1 MMTQRFLECLMCLA
15 LAFALSVGNAQ
26 AQSMPGNSSFPSSLA
41 QSGVL
46 AKLLTQTGAG
56 VSASIPKE
64 CADAS
69 PLFELRG
76 PTVNPSF
83 WSDPRAAGETLVL
96 QGEIMIEMG
105 KVLVRLGALQSEH
118 ARASTNIRQ
127 KASPEI
133 AELSKIGPRL
143 SIYLHNLDAPE
154 GSIDV
159 LILIANELTP
169 ELTKRL
175 ESTGFKTKGVAG
187 NTISGTILVSKVVEL
202 AHLSEVRYL
211 EIDSPLRLDP
221 PTLEADP
228 IKP

>member
-1 MMTQRFLECLMCLA
+1 
-15 LAFALSVGNAQ
+15 
-26 AQSMPGNSSFPSSLA
+26 
-41 QSGVL
+41 
-46 AKLLTQTGAG
+46 
-56 VSASIPKE
+56 
-64 CADAS
+64 
-69 PLFELRG
+69 
-76 PTVNPSF
+76 
-83 WSDPRAAGETLVL
+83 
-96 QGEIMIEMG
+96 
-105 KVLVRLGALQSEH
+105 
-118 ARASTNIRQ
+118 
-127 KASPEI
+127 
-133 AELSKIGPRL
+133 
-143 SIYLHNLDAPE
+143 LDAPE

-221 PTLEADP
+221 PTLESDP